1 MIKEKKSY
9 KASQVLY
16 REKDKHSEL
25 FTQTM
30 GMIYPVIII
39 FGFYIIYNGH
49 NTPGGG
55 FQGGAILSSAF
66 TVNYLATDDIK
77 IKLSMLNKIEKLLY
91 LLIVLFGVTFTI
103 YFLSDFSHEVKRIY
117 LAVMNMLIGLK
128 VACGLTV
135 IFYRFIFFESR

>member
-1 MIKEKKSY
+1 MV
-9 KASQVLY
+9 A

-30 GMIYPVIII
+30 GILYPVIIL
-39 FGFYIIYNGH
+39 FGFYIIINGH

-66 TVNYLATDDIK
+66 TVNYLATNDMK
-77 IKLSMLNKIEKLLY
+77 INLSFLNKVEKLLY
-91 LLIVLFGVTFTI
+91 LLLVMFGLVFTM
-103 YFLSDFSHEVKRIY
+103 YFLSDFPQEVKVIY
-117 LAVMNMLIGLK
+117 LAIMNTLIGLK

>member
-1 MIKEKKSY
+1 MLAK
-9 KASQVLY
+9 
-16 REKDKHSEL
+16 EKDKHSEL

-30 GMIYPVIII
+30 GILYPVIIL
-39 FGFYIIYNGH
+39 FGFYIIINGH

-66 TVNYLATDDIK
+66 TVNYLATHDMK
-77 IKLSMLNKIEKLLY
+77 INLSFLNKVEKLLY
-91 LLIVLFGVTFTI
+91 LLIVIFGVLFTM
-103 YFLSDFSHEVKRIY
+103 YFLSDFPQEVKVVY
-117 LAVMNMLIGLK
+117 LALMNSLIGLK

>member
-1 MIKEKKSY
+1 MIEK
-9 KASQVLY
+9 
-16 REKDKHSEL
+16 EKDKHSEL

-30 GMIYPVIII
+30 GILYPVIVL
-39 FGFYIIYNGH
+39 FGFYIIINGH

-66 TVNYLATDDIK
+66 TVNYLATNDMK
-77 IKLSMLNKIEKLLY
+77 INLSFLNKVEKLLY
-91 LLIVLFGVTFTI
+91 LLIVIFGLVFTM
-103 YFLSDFSHEVKRIY
+103 YFLSDFPHEIKVVY
-117 LAVMNMLIGLK
+117 LALMNTLIGLK